1 MFLNWGVFPLLS
13 KAVDDSEDMVQNAV
27 KIALDNGFVRQSDRI
42 VICAGIPIVS
52 PIPVNTIRVLL
63 VGNVLASGRSGGSSS
78 ESARVSGRIAKAS
91 SPEEAVSA
99 IRRKTGEILV
109 CPTLNEN
116 WIPILRLVDGVICEG
131 TNEIPAD
138 TMKLV
143 NTNIVWIN
151 EAGKAAGT
159 LETGL
164 TVTIDSKDLL
174 IYEGRI

>member
-1 MFLNWGVFPLLS
+1 M
-13 KAVDDSEDMVQNAV
+13 
-27 KIALDNGFVRQSDRI
+27 
-42 VICAGIPIVS
+42 
-52 PIPVNTIRVLL
+52 
-63 VGNVLASGRSGGSSS
+63 
-78 ESARVSGRIAKAS
+78 
-91 SPEEAVSA
+91 
-99 IRRKTGEILV
+99 

-116 WIPILRLVDGVICEG
+116 WIPILCLVDGVICEG